1 MRSKISLFTRMMR
14 DRTFGLFGVLKGSTP
29 SPLTDQ
35 VSHKNHIAR
44 PVLRDT
50 STVCSFWER
59 ENILILGQSDGL
71 FELSKD
77 LAACGASVSFRFLTA
92 LQDLY
97 HLPIDQYTMAI
108 MTSGAKEQEF
118 DVIDVGGILRRADP
132 DLTLVWA
139 SELFKMSVIANNTTH
154 AFCDLQLALP
164 SSGDHMEALLR

>member
-1 MRSKISLFTRMMR
+1 MVG
-14 DRTFGLFGVLKGSTP
+14 DRTFGLFGVLKGNTP
-29 SPLTDQ
+29 PLTDRI
-35 VSHKNHIAR
+35 SHKNHIAR
-44 PVLRDT
+44 PVLRHT
-50 STVCSFWER
+50 PKVSSFWEC

-71 FELSKD
+71 FDLSKD

-97 HLPIDQYTMAI
+97 HLPLEQYTMAI
-108 MTSGAKEQEF
+108 MTSGAKGQEF

-132 DLTLVWA
+132 DLTLVWV
-139 SELFKMSVIANNTTH
+139 SELFKMSVVASTTTH